1 MSFCSPDSYSKCHW
15 HNGRPPL
22 ASFDHPCCMREVLVW
37 ILGGRR
43 GALDNRQ
50 SSHPFLEESA
60 LTGNLKFT
68 FKWFISFNSF
78 TEAVHSLK
86 CVRKTR
92 VRIFLYQHLRHIS
105 GRETRPHPHLIASSS
120 RSITLMYCLPHLHSQ
135 AFRRTIQMVR
145 KLLTTYMYG
154 KKSCSNYSTSRI
166 NTYQS
171 FLNLI
176 RRNVHNYSNLQQQA
190 IHFFSVRVGHF
201 W

>member
-1 MSFCSPDSYSKCHW
+1 MAVMSFCSLDSYSKCHW

-22 ASFDHPCCMREVLVW
+22 ASFDHPCCVREVLVW

-50 SSHPFLEESA
+50 SPHPFLEESA

-92 VRIFLYQHLRHIS
+92 VRFFLYQHLRRIS
-105 GRETRPHPHLIASSS
+105 ESERERAKERWGPTLSS
-120 RSITLMYCLPHLHSQ
+120 LLFLPDPS
-135 AFRRTIQMVR
+135 F
-145 KLLTTYMYG
+145 
-154 KKSCSNYSTSRI
+154 SCAAHHTCTSRHCDGHSRW
-166 NTYQS
+166 YW
-171 FLNLI
+171 
-176 RRNVHNYSNLQQQA
+176 NVLLLRCIKKATQKIKNY
-190 IHFFSVRVGHF
+190 
-201 W
+201 

>member
-1 MSFCSPDSYSKCHW
+1 MSFCSLDSYSKCHW

-22 ASFDHPCCMREVLVW
+22 ASFDHPCCVREVLVW

-50 SSHPFLEESA
+50 SPHPFLEESA

-92 VRIFLYQHLRHIS
+92 VRFFLYQHLRRIS
-105 GRETRPHPHLIASSS
+105 ERQRERERDEAPPSPHCFLFQIHHSHA
-120 RSITLMYCLPHLHSQ
+120 LP
-135 AFRRTIQMVR
+135 
-145 KLLTTYMYG
+145 TTPAHPGIVMDHPDG
-154 KKSCSNYSTSRI
+154 TETS
-166 NTYQS
+166 YY
-171 FLNLI
+171 LY
-176 RRNVHNYSNLQQQA
+176 V
-190 IHFFSVRVGHF
+190 
-201 W
+201 

>member
-22 ASFDHPCCMREVLVW
+22 ASFDHPCCAREVLVW

-92 VRIFLYQHLRHIS
+92 ARFFLYQHLRHIS
-105 GRETRPHPHLIASSS
+105 GRETRPHPHLTASSS
-120 RSITLMYCLPHLHSQ
+120 RSITLICCLPHLHIQ
-135 AFRRTIQMVR
+135 ALRSTIQMVL
-145 KLLTTYMYG
+145 KLLTMHMYG
-154 KKSCSNYSTSRI
+154 KNKFSII
-166 NTYQS
+166 NK
-171 FLNLI
+171 LCK
-176 RRNVHNYSNLQQQA
+176 LQHMKNKY
-190 IHFFSVRVGHF
+190 I
-201 W
+201 